1 MSKLLKDAT
10 REEIME
16 ALNLL
21 ERGNKNDNKVRLMN
35 KSERVITIEQEGF
48 KATIETDMYT
58 DVTVDIDIE
67 EVAIKEEIEE
77 VEEITEEV
85 SAYNNKPVTEAE
97 IMRSVRFNLKLQSFR
112 QQQAIRAEEEAKKP
126 KLVRQFNKFKEE
138 LNKASNKAFDD
149 FIDRLG
155 R

>member
-126 KLVRQFNKFKEE
+126 KLVRQFNRLKEE

>member
-67 EVAIKEEIEE
+67 EVAIKEEIIEE
-77 VEEITEEV
+77 VNTDINTD
-85 SAYNNKPVTEAE
+85 NRPLTEAE
-97 IMRSVRFNLKLQSFR
+97 LMRKVRFHLKVESFR
-112 QQQAIRAEEEAKKP
+112 KQQAIRAEEEAKKP
-126 KLVRQFNKFKEE
+126 KLVRQFNRLKEE